1 MVINAAVI
9 FFGSIEHSRLARMLT
24 ILFVTI
30 FFYLENKVN
39 NIWILAV
46 LVLFCIRDIFF
57 QFYEQ
62 SWGYKGYLIFA
73 ILAYATLLF
82 ERLPKIRDLKI
93 TPGFM
98 VITTALIAANTYTLY
113 SIMDML
119 SYEFNDALEV
129 GLFYF
134 FGAVMMVMAV
144 VAIGYNNKFN
154 SNRSLLYI
162 YLVFAF
168 IFADVAALLAYYFG
182 VPEFYYLDRLLVI
195 TGVLLLVNYGSNYKS
210 AKEEFY
216 QYEMIDKKL

>member
-1 MVINAAVI
+1 
-9 FFGSIEHSRLARMLT
+9 
-24 ILFVTI
+24 
-30 FFYLENKVN
+30 
-39 NIWILAV
+39 
-46 LVLFCIRDIFF
+46 
-57 QFYEQ
+57 
-62 SWGYKGYLIFA
+62 
-73 ILAYATLLF
+73 
-82 ERLPKIRDLKI
+82 
-93 TPGFM
+93 M